1 MLTRLRD
8 ALLGEVGDAGSNG
21 SGGLRLGAVAGSSRG
36 SLIGGC
42 SRVGDAVNSRELG
55 VVGRA

>member
-21 SGGLRLGAVAGSSRG
+21 SGGLRLGYVV
-36 SLIGGC
+36 SLLCRCRI
-42 SRVGDAVNSRELG
+42 
-55 VVGRA
+55 

>member
-21 SGGLRLGAVAGSSRG
+21 SGGLRLGY
-36 SLIGGC
+36 
-42 SRVGDAVNSRELG
+42 
-55 VVGRA
+55 VVTLLYPCTVCNRHNY